1 MLFLG
6 LTNLKCEWKTTV
18 ECVKK
23 EKKREFTYGTWQ
35 QAPQTFES
43 DQIAVQFVPTIR
55 MKKNQALSRQTN

>member
-6 LTNLKCEWKTTV
+6 LTNLKREWKTTV
-18 ECVKK
+18 EFVKK
-23 EKKREFTYGTWQ
+23 RKKREFTFETCQ

-43 DQIAVQFVPTIR
+43 DQIVVQFVPTIH